1 MVKDGENKKI
11 FIGTGLAFIF
21 GIISSLVGIG
31 GGTFIVP
38 LLLIIGLEIK
48 SAAATS
54 AFIITFTSF
63 SGFMG
68 HLVFGTQTLDI
79 KVLFYAGLAA
89 FAGAQIGSKMIFKHV
104 SSKGIS
110 NLFAL
115 ILLFVAGKLLYGL
128 I

>member
-1 MVKDGENKKI
+1 
-11 FIGTGLAFIF
+11 
-21 GIISSLVGIG
+21 
-31 GGTFIVP
+31 
-38 LLLIIGLEIK
+38 LEP
-48 SAAATS
+48 
-54 AFIITFTSF
+54 
-63 SGFMG
+63 
-68 HLVFGTQTLDI
+68 QTLDI